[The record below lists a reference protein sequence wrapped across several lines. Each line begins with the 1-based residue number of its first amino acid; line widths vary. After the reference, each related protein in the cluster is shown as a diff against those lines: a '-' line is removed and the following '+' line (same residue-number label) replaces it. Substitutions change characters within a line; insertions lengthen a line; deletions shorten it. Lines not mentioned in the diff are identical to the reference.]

1 MKKVVTI
8 LAILLIMIPSFLI
21 GMIQGIFFLKI
32 FQILVVL
39 CLITLISYFIIN
51 KQDLFKLN
59 LENKDLQ
66 SEKIR
71 FDEYYKKIPFLLS
84 KNNELSLFVSS
95 KDLIVIK
102 KISNNKITFFKEDI
116 IGKNICE
123 ILAIEKF
130 NNSSKFVS

>member
-1 MKKVVTI
+1 
-8 LAILLIMIPSFLI
+8 MIPSFLI

-59 LENKDLQ
+59 LENKDLR

-116 IGKNICE
+116 IGKNLVKYWPLKNLIIVLNLSLCLLN
-123 ILAIEKF
+123 I
-130 NNSSKFVS
+130 